1 MIDTLEKNHV
11 MVVEKASAR
20 KKSKKEEAIPDSL
33 IYETIAGRPFY
44 RKGYREVLNKN
55 KTIEEIMAI
64 SSLQGVII
72 SQILRILFKNLDEN
86 QYHILSNEIG
96 VHIEHK
102 NNLASDIGVY
112 DKKVLTPEKINVH
125 LPDVPAK
132 LFVEVDIKADLEEM
146 TETGYIRLKTQ
157 KLLDFGA
164 EKVIWV
170 LTKPKQV
177 IVATPGGKWE
187 MLDWNLDVELMEAQS
202 FNIGNYLKK
211 EGIDPDSQ

>member
-1 MIDTLEKNHV
+1 
-11 MVVEKASAR
+11 MVVEKVPVKR
-20 KKSKKEEAIPDSL
+20 RKSKEIAIPDSL
-33 IYETIAGRPFY
+33 IYETIDGKPFY

-55 KTIEEIMAI
+55 KTLEEIMAS

-72 SQILRILFKNLDEN
+72 SYLLEFLFTKIGSQKYRILT
-86 QYHILSNEIG
+86 NEIG

-125 LPDVPAK
+125 LPDVPAV
-132 LFVEVDIKADLEEM
+132 LFVEVDIKAELEDT

-164 EKVIWV
+164 EKVIWI
-170 LTKPKQV
+170 LTKPRQV
-177 IVATPGGKWE
+177 IIATPGGKWQL
-187 MLDWNLDVELMEAQS
+187 LDWDLDIELFQGHN
-202 FNIGNYLKK
+202 FNIGQYLKN
-211 EGIDPDSQ
+211 EGINPENG